1 MRQMMHRMAML
12 WACAWLWALP
22 AHAGKGMH
30 FHFAAFFS
38 TNGPGT
44 VQYPERV
51 PGEDIEAALLKRG
64 AEMLLF
70 AHSVSVKDGDV
81 LTIAN
86 DTLREGG
93 SAYQDFGLDCNLAV
107 RRAPALAISGLCNV
121 FVTDKKH
128 KVMIKPVEIRERLV
142 WVKIFEDKAQG
153 VAGYVMAEEGADLAM
168 QR

>member
-1 MRQMMHRMAML
+1 MVGIAP
-12 WACAWLWALP
+12 P
-22 AHAGKGMH
+22 AHAGKGVH

-44 VQYPERV
+44 VSYPDRV

-81 LTIAN
+81 ITVAN
-86 DTLREGG
+86 DTLRGGG
-93 SAYQDFGLDCNLAV
+93 SAFQDFGLDCNLAV
-107 RRAPALAISGLCNV
+107 KGGAELAIGGVCNV

-128 KVMIKPVEIRERLV
+128 KLVFKPVPVRERLV
-142 WVKIFEDKAQG
+142 WIKIFEDKAQG
-153 VAGYVMAEEGADLAM
+153 VAGYVMAEEGADIA
-168 QR
+168 RTR